1 MVMKIAFGLL
11 EAAAIVT
18 AACLFA
24 LFILAPMEKT
34 VITCAVLHG
43 CQ

>member
-1 MVMKIAFGLL
+1 MKKLVLGAMEIA
-11 EAAAIVT
+11 AVVT

-24 LFILAPMEKT
+24 LFILGPMEKT
-34 VITCAVLHG
+34 LITCAVLHG

>member
-1 MVMKIAFGLL
+1 MTKLVLGAL
-11 EAAAIVT
+11 EVLAVLT
-18 AACLFA
+18 AVCLFA
-24 LFILAPMEKT
+24 LFIMGPMEKT